1 MNSAPFELR
10 LLDLMPNRWNI
21 LSMDQAATQQVALAT
36 NGFID
41 ECICEVTRLSH
52 ISKFRNRVWRNG
64 LLLPL
69 PGGRLFLSM
78 GRTIESEP
86 SRPPFG
92 GGTGFAPFV
101 GHIAQTQTPDCDC
114 NRAFRCGPSR
124 IRTYVGNAGRFTV
137 CSLWPLGH
145 RPICLRLLIVSP
157 TTYC

>member
-1 MNSAPFELR
+1 MIALGHFEHVEKISFDRSICRIKVNSAPFELR

-64 LLLPL
+64 LPLPL

-78 GRTIESEP
+78 GRTIESGP

-92 GGTGFAPFV
+92 GGTGFAPFTATSLKK
-101 GHIAQTQTPDCDC
+101 HKRPIAI
-114 NRAFRCGPSR
+114 A
-124 IRTYVGNAGRFTV
+124 IGRFV
-137 CSLWPLGH
+137 VG
-145 RPICLRLLIVSP
+145 RAGFEP
-157 TTYC
+157 T